1 MKPDRPSRFIR
12 RIGLPIAAAGVLFFT
27 QPALSEAEEPVQLTT
42 TEFERGIEHH
52 EVGILQQLLA
62 VQAGIESLA
71 ITDKYDADTEEA
83 VKRFQEQ
90 ADLPADGIAGPHTLG
105 ALLMLSKGDQGALV
119 EELQKLLQEWGYDQI
134 EADGIFGPLTKQA
147 VEAFQASQQIAKDG
161 IAGPQTYAKLAKVEQ
176 AAQEAE
182 IEPLVQAA
190 ATEPAATDE
199 GATVFEMEATAYTAD
214 CQGCSGM
221 TATGIN
227 LHENRQ
233 QKVIAVDPDVIPLG
247 TRVYVEGYG
256 EAIAGDTGGAIKGN
270 KIDLHVP
277 TKEEALSFGR
287 RTVTVTIIE

>member
-1 MKPDRPSRFIR
+1 MKPDRPSRLIR
-12 RIGLPIAAAGVLFFT
+12 HIGLPIAAAGVLFFT
-27 QPALSEAEEPVQLTT
+27 QPGLSEAQEPVQLTT
-42 TEFERGIEHH
+42 TEFERGSEHH
-52 EVGILQQLLA
+52 DVGILQQLL
-62 VQAGIESLA
+62 VEQAGIDTLL
-71 ITDKYDADTEEA
+71 ITEKYDEDTEEA

-90 ADLPADGIAGPHTLG
+90 ANLPADGIAGPHTLG
-105 ALLMLSKGDQGALV
+105 ALLMLSKGDEGVLV

-134 EADGIFGPLTKQA
+134 EADGIFGPITKQA
-147 VEAFQASQQIAKDG
+147 VKAFQASHQIASDG
-161 IAGPQTYAKLAKVEQ
+161 IAGPQTYAKLAKMERAVKE
-176 AAQEAE
+176 EE

-190 ATEPAATDE
+190 TSEPAAADE

-214 CQGCSGM
+214 CQGCSGV

-227 LHENRQ
+227 LRENRQ

-287 RTVTVTIIE
+287 RTVTVTIME